1 MTLLFFAAPTA
12 WVVFFFVRH
21 AEYKRMKDAYDRS
34 VVEHQ
39 KVQAELRA
47 ILDILEKRS

>member
-1 MTLLFFAAPTA
+1 
-12 WVVFFFVRH
+12 
-21 AEYKRMKDAYDRS
+21 MKDAYDRS